1 MLRDG
6 PSLAPLERE
15 GLSVRVQEM
24 EEDLFG
30 LILLRQRAAG
40 FSATEDPVYL
50 SPEHK
55 SKSNARVEEVLGPK
69 DSSFLP
75 TDRLLLKNS
84 KQKSSIL
91 KVQ

>member
-6 PSLAPLERE
+6 LSLAPLERE
-15 GLSVRVQEM
+15 ELSVRVQKM

-30 LILLRQRAAG
+30 LILLRQKAAG
-40 FSATEDPVYL
+40 FSATEDSVYL

-75 TDRLLLKNS
+75 TGSLLVKNS
-84 KQKSSIL
+84 KQKSTVL